1 MTPSSPNIATLGLPE
16 RPPEDR
22 AMSTA
27 ARLHRHLH
35 HLTVAIGERL
45 AGGPG
50 EFAAADYL
58 AAELARAGTTVRR
71 ETFPVQRRAVQREE
85 LELHY
90 GGAWHRVPLSTFA
103 NSPDTHDA
111 WIEAPV
117 VLFAG
122 ATDYHRTDL
131 ASRLR
136 GKIVLHL
143 GCHIESRADYQRLL
157 AAGPVALLMV
167 DVRFPGESPLAD
179 ALFPAY
185 VAACGAVPTVNVSY
199 QAAWQAQAR
208 GLDRARLRLR
218 GAPVPAVSGNVI
230 GELPGDDPDA
240 ATLYVGCHHD
250 TQAGSPGADDNASG
264 VAALLEL
271 AQRFYDEPVNYN
283 ILFAAFS
290 GEEKG
295 LIGSKTFVESP
306 SIPKEKIS
314 FMLNMD
320 MVGRMNSER
329 ALAVYG
335 TGTSPVWG
343 TVLDSANVDSL
354 KFMYH
359 ESGVG
364 PSDHTS
370 FYLADI
376 PVLHF
381 FTGQHEDYHK
391 PTDIA
396 DKINYDGLHSVI
408 NTVEAVVRELDGAP
422 KLAFTKTKDQSKDST
437 PSFKVTLGIV
447 PDYMYEG
454 NGMRIDG
461 VSEDRP
467 AHAAGIIK
475 GDIIVRMGDIEVND
489 IYAYMGGLAKFAP
502 GETTPVTVLRG
513 GEEKTFDVL
522 WD

>member
-1 MTPSSPNIATLGLPE
+1 MANHRVYTLGLVAALVLSFGCGSEPINMRELRKKVVKTDLSYLSSDSLEGRGTGSEGE
-16 RPPEDR
+16 RKAAEYIMIRMGNIGLVPKGDSAWYQDFTFRPHPPVRKTDD
-22 AMSTA
+22 SDT
-27 ARLHRHLH
+27 ARLMLGPVKS
-35 HLTVAIGERL
+35 LTGRNVLGALDKGHDQWIVIG
-45 AGGPG
+45 A
-50 EFAAADYL
+50 
-58 AAELARAGTTVRR
+58 
-71 ETFPVQRRAVQREE
+71 
-85 LELHY
+85 HY
-90 GGAWHRVPLSTFA
+90 
-103 NSPDTHDA
+103 D
-111 WIEAPV
+111 
-117 VLFAG
+117 
-122 ATDYHRTDL
+122 
-131 ASRLR
+131 
-136 GKIVLHL
+136 HL
-143 GCHIESRADYQRLL
+143 GRGDENSL
-157 AAGPVALLMV
+157 A
-167 DVRFPGESPLAD
+167 
-179 ALFPAY
+179 
-185 VAACGAVPTVNVSY
+185 
-199 QAAWQAQAR
+199 
-208 GLDRARLRLR
+208 
-218 GAPVPAVSGNVI
+218 
-230 GELPGDDPDA
+230 PGDSSI
-240 ATLYVGCHHD
+240 HK
-250 TQAGSPGADDNASG
+250 GADDNASG

-335 TGTSPVWG
+335 TGTSPAWSA
-343 TVLDSANVDSL
+343 VLDSANVDSL

-391 PTDIA
+391 PTDVA

-408 NTVEAVVRELDGAP
+408 NTVEAVVRELNGQP
-422 KLAFTKTKDQSKDST
+422 KLAFTKTKDQSKDDT

-454 NGMRIDG
+454 TGMRIDG

-467 AHAAGIIK
+467 AHKAGIIK